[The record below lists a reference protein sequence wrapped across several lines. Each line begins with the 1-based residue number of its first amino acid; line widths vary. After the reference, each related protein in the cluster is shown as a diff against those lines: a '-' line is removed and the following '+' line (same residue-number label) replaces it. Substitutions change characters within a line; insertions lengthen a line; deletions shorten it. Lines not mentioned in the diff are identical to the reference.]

1 MSKPHEPPESAITEP
16 LREALERRAAGLD
29 SHSLRRLR
37 VARGQAIAAASARPD
52 AWRQASLWAGA
63 GSVALVLLGAAL
75 LYFRQANHEL
85 PGLDAD
91 SLEII
96 ASEDE
101 LELYENLD
109 FYDWLQHHGD
119 DPA

>member
-1 MSKPHEPPESAITEP
+1 MSKPHTPRDAEITEP
-16 LREALERRAAGLD
+16 LDEALDRRVAELD
-29 SHSLRRLR
+29 SDSLRHLR
-37 VARGQAIAAASARPD
+37 VARGQAIAAATARRD
-52 AWRQASLWAGA
+52 AWRQPPVWAGA
-63 GSVALVLLGAAL
+63 GGVALILLGAVL
-75 LYFRQANHEL
+75 LFFRQANHAL